1 LLLIDLIKEQ
11 DVDLMARAAE
21 GSLQKLLKN
30 IKGQILIASRPE
42 SHRNS

>member
-30 IKGQILIASRPE
+30 IINIQQQFIINLKHLKK
-42 SHRNS
+42 